1 MKFGKWIGGGLGW
14 AFGGPIGALIGFG
27 IGSLIDGASYDV
39 VYQEGHQSARST
51 PSDFKVSLLVLMAI
65 VMKADKKLL
74 SSELDYVKRFL
85 VRQYGE
91 REAKEQLIAFR
102 DILKKEIPVRDVC
115 LQIKHFLPHAS
126 RLEMLHLLFGL
137 AQSDG
142 NIDQTEEDQIHIISN
157 YLGINQYDY
166 ESIKAMFVKGGAAD
180 YKILEIDENATD
192 EEVKKAYKKM
202 AMKYHPDR
210 VADAGEAIQKAAK
223 EKFQSLQQ
231 AYENIKKKRGFN

>member
-39 VYQEGHQSARST
+39 VYQKGPQSIRST
-51 PSDFKVSLLVLMAI
+51 PSDFKISLLVLMAV

-74 SSELDYVKRFL
+74 NSELDYVKRFL

-91 REAKEQLIAFR
+91 REAKEQLLAFR
-102 DILKKEIPVRDVC
+102 DILKKDIPVRDVC

-137 AQSDG
+137 AQADG
-142 NIDQTEEDQIHIISN
+142 RVDQSEEDQIHIISN

-180 YKILEIDENATD
+180 YKILEVDENATD
-192 EEVKKAYKKM
+192 EEIKKAYKKM

-231 AYENIKKKRGFN
+231 AYENIKKKRGFS